1 MKTISF
7 RNEQIDTLFD
17 LAPLS
22 TLFQLYRDGQLYW
35 WRKPEY
41 SDLSQFTDKLYH
53 IMLYLVH
60 LAINRIRTH
69 NLALIAPVV
78 VNPTTIRSQP

>member
-1 MKTISF
+1 LKTISF
-7 RNEQIDTLFD
+7 LNEQIDALID

-41 SDLSQFTDKLYH
+41 STK
-53 IMLYLVH
+53 
-60 LAINRIRTH
+60 
-69 NLALIAPVV
+69 
-78 VNPTTIRSQP
+78 PTTCRKSL